1 MRQTLI
7 IQCSNYFEYIHL
19 KDSVFIR
26 DNTNIEFF
34 DKTHTMRMSD
44 YWEFDPLIQIIIQQ
58 APNCK
63 LTRKLTKN
71 NKATYLKLKD

>member
-1 MRQTLI
+1 
-7 IQCSNYFEYIHL
+7 
-19 KDSVFIR
+19 
-26 DNTNIEFF
+26 
-34 DKTHTMRMSD
+34 MRMSD